1 MNDRKLLSLVLTPAG
16 SGLLG
21 GGCSNSGGSGTS
33 SGAGGGND
41 HGDLQ
46 ITMPKILYSKL

>member
-1 MNDRKLLSLVLTPAG
+1 MVPAG

-33 SGAGGGND
+33 SGGGGGND

-46 ITMPKILYSKL
+46 ITMLKILYNKL